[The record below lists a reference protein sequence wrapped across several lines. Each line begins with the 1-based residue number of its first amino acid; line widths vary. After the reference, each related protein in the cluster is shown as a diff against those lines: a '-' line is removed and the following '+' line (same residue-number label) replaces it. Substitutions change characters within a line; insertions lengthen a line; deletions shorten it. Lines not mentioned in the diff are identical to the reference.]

1 MTRETKER
9 KKAKER
15 AEQVEEALCFGVYS
29 AAVAALKGG
38 ISCENL
44 HSVVGL
50 AERDY
55 RHDGIVVSAFE
66 YHEFRGNNDRSAR
79 KNETR

>member
-9 KKAKER
+9 KKAEER
-15 AEQVEEALCFGVYS
+15 AEQLEEALSFGVYS
-29 AAVAALKGG
+29 AIVAALKGG
-38 ISCENL
+38 ISCEYL

-55 RHDGIVVSAFE
+55 RDDGIVASVFE
-66 YHEFRGNNDRSAR
+66 YHKFRQ
-79 KNETR
+79 EE